1 MTLSK
6 VPYAFA
12 LCTLFFLPSN
22 ALAFEDSLRTKI
34 EHIVGSAHANVGVAV
49 VDLQNNDTLTVNGN
63 DTYPMQSVYK
73 FPLALAVLSQV
84 DKGTFS
90 LQQTIRIRKSDLL
103 PNTWS
108 PLRERYPHGNI
119 SITLGELLT
128 YTVSESDNN
137 GCDVLFRLLGG
148 PRVVDQYIHSLGV
161 TDIAIATTEEEMH
174 RAWEIQY
181 RNWSSPAAMGQLLS
195 LFYHDKILS
204 MKSKEYLWQ
213 LMVNTKTGPG
223 RLKGLLPEGTIV
235 AHKSGSSGTNENG
248 IAAATNDV
256 GIISLPNGKH
266 VAIAVFVS
274 NCTVEEEA
282 CEKTIAQIAKMVWDV
297 YSHK

>member
-34 EHIVGSAHANVGVAV
+34 EHIVRAAHANVGVAV
-49 VDLQNNDTLTVNGN
+49 VDLHNNDTLTVNGN

-161 TDIAIATTEEEMH
+161 MDIAIATTEEEMH

-204 MKSKEYLWQ
+204 IKSKEYLWQ

>member
-34 EHIVGSAHANVGVAV
+34 EHIVRAAHANVGVAV
-49 VDLQNNDTLTVNGN
+49 VDLHNNDTLTVNGN

-161 TDIAIATTEEEMH
+161 MDIAIATTEEEMH

-204 MKSKEYLWQ
+204 IKSKEYLWQ

-223 RLKGLLPEGTIV
+223 RLKGLLPKGAVV
-235 AHKSGSSGTNENG
+235 AHKTGSSGANENG

-256 GIISLPNGKH
+256 GIVSLPSGKH

-274 NCTVEEEA
+274 NCTAEEEA
-282 CEKTIAQIAKMVWDV
+282 CEQIIAEIANAVWDA
-297 YSHK
+297 YSVE

>member
-34 EHIVGSAHANVGVAV
+34 EHIVRAAHANVGVAV
-49 VDLQNNDTLTVNGN
+49 VDLHNNDTLTVNGN

-161 TDIAIATTEEEMH
+161 MDIAIATTEEEMH

-204 MKSKEYLWQ
+204 IKSKEYLWQ

-274 NCTVEEEA
+274 NFTVEEEA